1 MSKTLFMGK
10 NGPVTSASL
19 LNNLR
24 EVSSDDCDLLYV
36 HSALSFGKVEPTMK
50 RSEVLEEIYGT
61 LLSLDVPTLC
71 FPTYT
76 FSFCNG
82 ENYNVDTSKSQMGAL
97 NEYVRVANN
106 STRSLDPLMSVAVS
120 GKNLELVANVSKSSI
135 GTDSTFDRIR
145 KLPNVKFLFLG
156 VDLGACFTYMHY
168 LEWEAKV
175 PYRYERT
182 FSGNVVVGDKASSID
197 QDLFVRYN
205 NIKPNLASYDYQ
217 KMLAESKILK
227 TVNVGDSAISC
238 VDEESAREVYLGLLE
253 KDPNFFIEGKF
264 DGGNLDSNFEAKNM
278 IAL

>member
-1 MSKTLFMGK
+1 MSKTLFVGE
-10 NGPVTSASL
+10 NGPVTSVSL
-19 LNNLR
+19 LDGLR
-24 EVSSDDCDLLYV
+24 EVKADDCDLLYV
-36 HSALSFGKVEPTMK
+36 HSALSFGKVESTIK
-50 RSEVLEEIYGT
+50 RSEVLEEIYVT
-61 LLSLDVPTLC
+61 LMTLDVPTLC

-82 ENYNVDTSKSQMGAL
+82 ENFNVDSSKSQMGAL

-120 GKNLELVANVSKSSI
+120 GKNSELVSNVSKSSI

-182 FSGNVVVGDKASSID
+182 FSGDVVVGDKASFIE

-205 NIKPNLASYDYQ
+205 NIKPSLASYDYQ

-227 TVNVGDSAISC
+227 AANVGDSTISC
-238 VDEESAREVYLGLLE
+238 VDEVSAREVYLDLLD
-253 KDPNFFIEGKF
+253 KDLNFFIEGKF
-264 DGGNLDSNFEAKNM
+264 DAGNLDSSFEAKNM